1 MTIDLTRHPCCGY
14 ISQNIGEQ
22 MSGRNQHHFW
32 QVLQRGFGVERKP
45 DYTTVFVYQ
54 KNKPPFPVG
63 TRNFGAERDF
73 FDFTSGSGAD
83 DLITK
88 TENELQGLV
97 RYLQNGGQ
105 VTGDHTGSISVL
117 IAHLETRTKF
127 LRQHFAETASD
138 LMGELSRWF
147 ANPMIFKKMMKKY
160 ASDSPDEIG
169 ALLAQYVDEP
179 STRAALTEFMI
190 DNFDMLEAKIIQS
203 ASDDAAHLM
212 KAFAENIFEIAK
224 QSHIKAILSTTPDSI
239 RRDRYLGLNY
249 RLKSG
254 FGGNLICPD
263 TMTSFLT
270 DRKPKPFLDKD
281 DQLESVWIPLTS
293 DLMLIG
299 ETSASVDRTNQ
310 SVLRVLASTSYTAF
324 IANSDVPDLRRLSLR
339 IGKNAQV
346 LSGADIKSIKRDTLA
361 GLL

>member
-1 MTIDLTRHPCCGY
+1 
-14 ISQNIGEQ
+14 

-32 QVLQRGFGVERKP
+32 QVLQRGFGVQRKP

-54 KNKPPFPVG
+54 KDKPPFPVG

-73 FDFTSGSGAD
+73 FDFRPGSGAD

-88 TENELQGLV
+88 TEHELQGLV

-105 VTGDHTGSISVL
+105 VTADHTESISVL

-127 LRQHFAETASD
+127 LRQHFAEAVSD
-138 LMGELSRWF
+138 LMGELNQWF
-147 ANPMIFKKMMKKY
+147 ANPEIFKKMMKKY
-160 ASDSPDEIG
+160 ASDNPEKID

-179 STRAALTEFMI
+179 SVRAALANVIIE
-190 DNFDMLEAKIIQS
+190 NLDMLGAEIIQS
-203 ASDDAAHLM
+203 ASDDATHLM
-212 KAFAENIFEIAK
+212 KAFAENICEIAK
-224 QSHIKAILSTTPDSI
+224 QSHITAILSTTSDSV

-249 RLKSG
+249 RMQSG

-270 DRKPKPFLDKD
+270 GGKPKPFLDKD
-281 DQLESVWIPLTS
+281 DRLEAVLLPLTS

-310 SVLRVLASTSYTAF
+310 SVLRILASTSYTAF
-324 IANSDVPDLRRLSLR
+324 IASSDVPDLCRLSSR